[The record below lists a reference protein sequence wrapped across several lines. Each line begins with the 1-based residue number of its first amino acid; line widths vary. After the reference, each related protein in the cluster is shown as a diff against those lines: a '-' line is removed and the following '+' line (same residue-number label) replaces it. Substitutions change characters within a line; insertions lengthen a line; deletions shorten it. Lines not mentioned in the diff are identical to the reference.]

1 MFFLKLRVKLKLLN
15 RNVVNPKHY
24 SNSINSEKHTWIKA
38 VAKKVLLLE
47 SRRVGEREVEKEQR
61 IEIPSNKAGLK

>member
-1 MFFLKLRVKLKLLN
+1 M
-15 RNVVNPKHY
+15 VNPKHY